1 MKERLTA
8 LFLLFLAILTL
19 FALAKKMPDSKKSY
33 GTIDSSLRDAD
44 TPSASSLADEVIRLH
59 ILADSD
65 TPADQEIKLLIRDSL
80 LPYLSAVTEASSS
93 KEEALGL
100 LTEHCGTLTQ
110 IANKRL
116 TELGVSYTADV
127 SVTRLY
133 FPIRL
138 YGSRTYLSGDAT
150 IFPPGMY
157 DSLQVVLGEGS
168 GHNWWCIAYPSLCF
182 IDATYDYV
190 PKNSSLY
197 KEKFAAI
204 QESSLAKLFYGK
216 ESEPENTGLKI
227 DIYVESKLWN
237 LFTTKIKKFML
248 H

>member
-8 LFLLFLAILTL
+8 LFLFFLALLTL
-19 FALAKKMPDSKKSY
+19 FALTKKLPDSKKNY
-33 GTIDSSLRDAD
+33 GTISSSYRDAD
-44 TPSASSLADEVIRLH
+44 SPSASSLADEVIRLH

-65 TPADQEIKLLIRDSL
+65 MPSDQEIKLLIRDAL
-80 LPYLSAVTEASSS
+80 LPYLSAVTEVSSS
-93 KEEALGL
+93 KEEALTL
-100 LTEHCGTLTQ
+100 LSQHCGSFTE
-110 IANKRL
+110 IANRKL
-116 TELGVSYTADV
+116 AEFGVSYTADV

-138 YGSRTYLSGDAT
+138 YGSLTYLSGDAT

-157 DSLQVVLGEGS
+157 DSLQIVLGEGN
-168 GHNWWCIAYPSLCF
+168 GHNWWCVAYPSLCF

-190 PKNSSLY
+190 PKNSLLY
-197 KEKFAAI
+197 KEKFATI
-204 QESSLAKLFYGK
+204 QESSLAKLFYGNNRSALPDK
-216 ESEPENTGLKI
+216 KT
-227 DIYVESKLWN
+227 DIYIESKLWN